1 MACCRERGRM
11 TIELGGAL
19 VLLALVDSVSLGTL
33 LIPLLFLL
41 VPGRVPVT
49 RIALYLATIASFYFV
64 AGIALTWGAQNV
76 VAQFGDVLSSR
87 PAYIVQLV
95 LGVAMFGASFWIG
108 RKVDVD
114 AASPARPG
122 RLARI
127 RERALS
133 GRGGAGLVVGLALA
147 AGLVEL
153 ATMLPYL
160 GAIGLI
166 TRAELAAGTWLW
178 VLAGYCLVMIVPAL
192 VLTGIRV
199 VASSAVEPLLARVSG
214 WLQKNSREN
223 TAWIVGI
230 IGFLLAR
237 DAVIVLDLFR

>member
-1 MACCRERGRM
+1 VLITRERGRM

-19 VLLALVDSVSLGTL
+19 VVLALVDSLSLGTL

-41 VPGRVPVT
+41 VPGRVPVA

-64 AGIALTWGAQNV
+64 AGIALTWGAQNAL
-76 VAQFGDVLSSR
+76 AQFSDALNSR
-87 PAYIVQLV
+87 PAYIAQLV
-95 LGVAMFGASFWIG
+95 LGVALFAAAFWIG

-114 AASPARPG
+114 AAGPARVG
-122 RLARI
+122 RVARL

-133 GRGGAGLVVGLALA
+133 GRGGAGLVMLLALA

-178 VLAGYCLVMIVPAL
+178 VLAGYCVVMISPAL
-192 VLTGIRV
+192 VLTGVRV
-199 VASSAVEPLLARVSG
+199 VASAAVEPILARVSG
-214 WLQKNSREN
+214 WLQRNSREN

-230 IGFLLAR
+230 VGFLLAR